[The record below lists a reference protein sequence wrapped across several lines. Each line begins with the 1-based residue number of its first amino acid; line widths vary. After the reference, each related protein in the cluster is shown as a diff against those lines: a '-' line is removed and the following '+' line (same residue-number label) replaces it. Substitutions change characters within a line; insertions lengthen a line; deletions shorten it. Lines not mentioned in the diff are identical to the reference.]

1 MAKGYIRCFCLF
13 FTLKTARKAL
23 LRIYIGWV
31 IWYDKHIGKP
41 RKENET
47 INKRELI
54 ETVSSK
60 AEITKKEADAVV
72 NATLNAIVEGL
83 AAEGKVVIPGF
94 GTFEVRNKTA
104 REARNP
110 RTGEKIKIAAK
121 RAPAFKAGKT
131 MKDAVEKK

>member
-1 MAKGYIRCFCLF
+1 M
-13 FTLKTARKAL
+13 
-23 LRIYIGWV
+23 
-31 IWYDKHIGKP
+31 
-41 RKENET
+41 
-47 INKRELI
+47 NKRELI

-72 NATLNAIVEGL
+72 NATLDAIIEGL
-83 AAEGKVVIPGF
+83 VKEGKVIIPGF
-94 GTFEVRNKTA
+94 GSFEVRNKTA

-121 RAPAFKAGKT
+121 KAPAFKPGKA

>member
-1 MAKGYIRCFCLF
+1 M
-13 FTLKTARKAL
+13 
-23 LRIYIGWV
+23 
-31 IWYDKHIGKP
+31 
-41 RKENET
+41 
-47 INKRELI
+47 NKRELI

-72 NATLNAIVEGL
+72 NTTLDAIIEGL
-83 AAEGKVVIPGF
+83 ASEGKVIIPGF
-94 GTFEVRNKTA
+94 GSFEVRNKTA

-121 RAPAFKAGKT
+121 RAPAFKPGKA